1 MPRATLDVF
10 DQRLLDLVQ
19 RDADLSAEKLAE
31 QVGLSPS
38 AVQRRLKK
46 LKTSGVIAATV
57 CVLDPAK
64 VGSPTLFVV
73 GLELERERP
82 ELLAR
87 LSAWIER
94 EDRVQ
99 QGYYLTGTWD
109 LMLLIVVPSV
119 GAFDSFMA
127 RLLEE
132 NPNVRR
138 FSTSVVLS
146 TRKRQLLL
154 PVPDA

>member
-1 MPRATLDVF
+1 MARDVLDLF
-10 DQRLLDLVQ
+10 DRRLLDLVQ
-19 RDADLSAEKLAE
+19 RDADVPAEKLAE

-46 LKTSGVIAATV
+46 LRKSGVIASTV

-64 VGSPTLFVV
+64 VGNPTLFVV

-82 ELLAR
+82 ELLTR
-87 LSAWIER
+87 LAAWIER

-109 LMLLIVVPSV
+109 LLLMIVVPSV
-119 GAFDSFMA
+119 SAFDSFMA
-127 RLLEE
+127 ALLEE

-146 TRKRQLLL
+146 TRKRQLFV
-154 PVPDA
+154 PVKEN